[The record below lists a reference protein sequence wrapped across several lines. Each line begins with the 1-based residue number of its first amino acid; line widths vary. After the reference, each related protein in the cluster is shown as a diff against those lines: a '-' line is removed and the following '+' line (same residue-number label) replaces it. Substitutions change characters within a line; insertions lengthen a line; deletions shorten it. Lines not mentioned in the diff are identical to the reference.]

1 MEVDVLTINAQ
12 PAIKSVASLK
22 EEIKDLKSQLLNLEQ
37 GTEEYNKTL
46 LQLGDAQHELVEL
59 NQQMRATTTDFG
71 DQLGNVTRSI
81 AGMSGAVQAV
91 TGTLALMGVEIGD
104 DAKLMK
110 ILVAAMSITQ
120 GVAAIDSGVK
130 AFKALRISIQAATA
144 AQKGFNLAALKNPY
158 LIAGAAIVAAIV
170 AITKALQKQ
179 KQVEKEQH
187 EARMQQLREQI
198 ELSRQAVI
206 EESDRR
212 AELAKYAEEVSKLT
226 QEEIDKKKELEKQNL
241 KVAQAEYESR
251 AEDVRRAMQQIDEL
265 NKIIDARKRLG
276 RDTSEN
282 EAELHGLV
290 ETASAL
296 QEKSHAA
303 AQNVVLI
310 NEKIKILNGTVG
322 KTAQTTKA
330 TTKEMKDEYTLYEQL
345 ANAIDL
351 ADAKGQ
357 EEIVTLQQKIDLEK
371 MHLTELEE
379 GTKAYDRQLVTIAQ
393 LEGEMTKM
401 VQAKVQ
407 ENIEAEKAA
416 KLSVAN
422 IADMERQ
429 MALIQLQQGMAKSS
443 EGATT
448 DPRRLIQE
456 AAEQQAALAQLQH
469 QITTER
475 LRAEYEAEREAME
488 AEMELVDTTAERK
501 IELQQQLA
509 ELETE
514 YRLNRLT
521 ADQELAD
528 REVEIEADAFEKR
541 KNLQQSYVNAIASIA
556 QQLGGIFGTISET
569 MEQGTKEWKNLK
581 IAEAIISTLA
591 GGVAAMMSV
600 WKDESIPSV
609 WLKIAMMAT
618 LGASTLAAGFAQV
631 AKIRATQ
638 VSKAASGGATN
649 TMTVQSIANTPTNV
663 RQTSPTWNDEGVIQ
677 DTLVNQGD
685 QRVVLV
691 MSDLEAAQGQ
701 RVATSNSNAY

>member
-330 TTKEMKDEYTLYEQL
+330 TTKEMKDEYTLYEKL

-416 KLSVAN
+416 KLSAAN

>member
-179 KQVEKEQH
+179 RQVEKEQH

-330 TTKEMKDEYTLYEQL
+330 TTKEMKDEYTLYEKL

-393 LEGEMTKM
+393 LEDEMTKM

-416 KLSVAN
+416 KLSAAN

-429 MALIQLQQGMAKSS
+429 MELIQLQQGMAKSS

-528 REVEIEADAFEKR
+528 REVEIENDAFEKR
-541 KNLQQSYVNAIASIA
+541 KNLQQSYVNAIASTA

-569 MEQGTKEWKNLK
+569 MEQGTKEWKALK
-581 IAEAIISTLA
+581 IAEAIINTLA
-591 GGVAAMMSV
+591 GGITAFMSAMELPYPANLIAAP
-600 WKDESIPSV
+600 IT
-609 WLKIAMMAT
+609 MA
-618 LGASTLAAGFAQV
+618 GVLATGFAQV
-631 AKIRATQ
+631 AKIRSTQ
-638 VSKAASGGATN
+638 VSKTASGGATN
-649 TMTVQSIANTPTNV
+649 SMTVQSIANTPTNV

>member
-120 GVAAIDSGVK
+120 GVAAIDSGIK

-170 AITKALQKQ
+170 AITKALQRQ

-187 EARMQQLREQI
+187 DARMQQLREQI

-251 AEDVRRAMQQIDEL
+251 AADVRKAMQQIDEL
-265 NKIIDARKRLG
+265 NKIIEARKRLG

-330 TTKEMKDEYTLYEQL
+330 TTKEMKDEYTLYEKL

-357 EEIVTLQQKIDLEK
+357 EEIVTLQQKINLEK

-379 GTKAYDRQLVTIAQ
+379 GTKAYDKQLVVIAQ

-407 ENIEAEKAA
+407 ENIEAEKAH
-416 KLSVAN
+416 KLSVA
-422 IADMERQ
+422 ETE
-429 MALIQLQQGMAKSS
+429 ALEKQITLMQTARSIGEPKTF
-443 EGATT
+443 G
-448 DPRRLIQE
+448 DID
-456 AAEQQAALAQLQH
+456 EQKEQALALAEFTKQTKLETLQ
-469 QITTER
+469 
-475 LRAEYEAEREAME
+475 ANYE
-488 AEMELVDTTAERK
+488 AEMEALNQELTLTETTEERK
-501 IELQQQLA
+501 REIQD
-509 ELETE
+509 ETQRLTAE
-514 YRLNRLT
+514 YRLNNLEAEQEY
-521 ADQELAD
+521 ADKV
-528 REVEIEADAFEKR
+528 VEIESEALEKR
-541 KNLQQSYVNAIASIA
+541 KTLQNQYIQFMLFMANQVGSILSSMSDMA
-556 QQLGGIFGTISET
+556 
-569 MEQGTKEWKNLK
+569 EQGTKEWKNLK
-581 IAEAIISTLA
+581 IAEAIINTIA
-591 GGVAAMMSV
+591 GAVAAMMSV
-600 WKDESIPSV
+600 WKDESVPSV
-609 WLKIAMMAT
+609 WMKIAMMAT
-618 LGASTLAAGFAQV
+618 LGASTLATGFAQV
-631 AKIRATQ
+631 AKIRSTQ
-638 VSKAASGGATN
+638 VSKAASGGNTN
-649 TMTVQSIANTPTNV
+649 SMTVQSLTNTPTNV

-691 MSDLEAAQGQ
+691 MSDLEAAG
-701 RVATSNSNAY
+701 ATRTQIASGNSY

>member
-179 KQVEKEQH
+179 RKEEEERHKEWVEHLE
-187 EARMQQLREQI
+187 
-198 ELSRQAVI
+198 
-206 EESDRR
+206 
-212 AELAKYAEEVSKLT
+212 
-226 QEEIDKKKELEKQNL
+226 KELELEKKRAKSRVEQLVEIKKYRQEVAEMTAEQQAAEKKRLENEKKLNDSIVKQMNTSIEKERKRVNELREMMGSPYVSQQTLENL
-241 KVAQAEYESR
+241 NAEISKREINIKELEDEKVLRE
-251 AEDVRRAMQQIDEL
+251 EL
-265 NKIIDARKRLG
+265 NRQADYKLDILTKTPPA
-276 RDTSEN
+276 
-282 EAELHGLV
+282 EA
-290 ETASAL
+290 
-296 QEKSHAA
+296 
-303 AQNVVLI
+303 
-310 NEKIKILNGTVG
+310 
-322 KTAQTTKA
+322 KA
-330 TTKEMKDEYTLYEQL
+330 TKTTREALKDEYTLYEKL

-401 VQAKVQ
+401 VQAKVA

-416 KLSVAN
+416 KLSAAN

-541 KNLQQSYVNAIASIA
+541 KNLQQSYVNAIASTA

-569 MEQGTKEWKNLK
+569 MEQGTKEWKALK
-581 IAEAIISTLA
+581 IAEAIINTLA
-591 GGVAAMMSV
+591 GGITAFMSAMELPYPANLIAAP
-600 WKDESIPSV
+600 IT
-609 WLKIAMMAT
+609 MA
-618 LGASTLAAGFAQV
+618 GVLATGFAQV

>member
-158 LIAGAAIVAAIV
+158 LIAGAAIIASIV
-170 AITKALQKQ
+170 AITKALQMQNKKQ
-179 KQVEKEQH
+179 KEMHEEERKRHEERMEWAKKE
-187 EARMQQLREQI
+187 
-198 ELSRQAVI
+198 
-206 EESDRR
+206 
-212 AELAKYAEEVSKLT
+212 YAERLKWT
-226 QEEIDKKKELEKQNL
+226 EEIAQFEVKVGRLTSEEIKKMTQDLENELEEITAARS
-241 KVAQAEYESR
+241 KVWEGRFLGEAASEMQEDVDKLLAEYDKAIER
-251 AEDVRRAMQQIDEL
+251 I
-265 NKIIDARKRLG
+265 NKKL
-276 RDTSEN
+276 
-282 EAELHGLV
+282 
-290 ETASAL
+290 AL
-296 QEKSHAA
+296 LR
-303 AQNVVLI
+303 N
-310 NEKIKILNGTVG
+310 TTG
-322 KTAQTTKA
+322 KTAKA
-330 TTKEMKDEYTLYEQL
+330 TTTTATAIKDEYTLYEKL

-401 VQAKVQ
+401 VQAKVA

-416 KLSVAN
+416 KLSAAN

-429 MALIQLQQGMAKSS
+429 MELIQLQQGMAKSA

-475 LRAEYEAEREAME
+475 LSAEYEAEREAME

-541 KNLQQSYVNAIASIA
+541 KNLQQSYVNAIASTA

-569 MEQGTKEWKNLK
+569 MEQGTKEWKALK
-581 IAEAIISTLA
+581 IAEAIINTLA
-591 GGVAAMMSV
+591 GGITAFMSAMELPYPANLIAAP
-600 WKDESIPSV
+600 IT
-609 WLKIAMMAT
+609 MA
-618 LGASTLAAGFAQV
+618 GVLATGFAQV
-631 AKIRATQ
+631 AKIRSTQ

-649 TMTVQSIANTPTNV
+649 SMTVQSIANTPTNV

-691 MSDLEAAQGQ
+691 MSDLEAAQGR
-701 RVATSNSNAY
+701 RVATTNSNAY